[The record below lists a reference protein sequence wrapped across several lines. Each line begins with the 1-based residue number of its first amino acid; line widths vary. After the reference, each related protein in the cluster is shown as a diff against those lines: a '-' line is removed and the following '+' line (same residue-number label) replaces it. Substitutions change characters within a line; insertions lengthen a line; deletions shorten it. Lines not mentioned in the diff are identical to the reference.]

1 MTDHPLRLDHLTSKA
16 LGAWVQR
23 PHPVVL
29 WPVGSVEP
37 HGPHLPLDTDT
48 TIALKNAELAAQAL
62 RAQGVAALVAP
73 PLPYGV
79 TEFARDFPGAISVP
93 GEVLVGLLEAGA
105 VAFFRSGFRH
115 LCIINHHLEPGQLA
129 ALAEARRR
137 IAEAHGPHAVSLPAV
152 VSRRW
157 GGQLGAEFRSGAC
170 HAGRYEGSL
179 VLAVTPERVDLA
191 TAASLPEVAVS
202 LSAAIGAGATSFVEA
217 GAHQAYTGSPQAASA
232 AEGASLYAVLASMV
246 ATEVLESLEK
256 LPA

>member
-1 MTDHPLRLDHLTSKA
+1 MTGPIRLDHLTSSA
-16 LGAWVQR
+16 LTAWVHQ

-48 TIALKNAELAAQAL
+48 TIALHNAELAAQAL
-62 RAQGVAALVAP
+62 RASGVAALVAP

-93 GEVLVGLLEAGA
+93 AEVLVGLLVAGA
-105 VAFFRSGFRH
+105 DAFFRCGFRH
-115 LCIINHHLEPGQLA
+115 LCLINHHLEPGQLA

-137 IAEAHGPHAVSLPAV
+137 IAAAHGSPAVSLPAV
-152 VSRRW
+152 ISRRW
-157 GGQLGAEFRSGAC
+157 GGLLGTEFRSGAC

-191 TAASLPEVAVS
+191 CAAGLPEVPVS
-202 LSAAIGAGATSFVEA
+202 LSVAIAAGATSFVEA
-217 GAHQAYTGSPQAASA
+217 GAHQAYTGSPAAA
-232 AEGASLYAVLASMV
+232 TAVEGASLYAVLAQMV